1 MKDVARRASV
11 SISTV
16 SHILNNTRP
25 VAPETRDRVLEAVRE
40 LKYHKNVIGR
50 RLARGRSDSF
60 GLIISDIENPFF
72 GELIRTFEAAVQD
85 RGWDVLLCSTGYD
98 RERARKA
105 IQRMIENQ
113 VQGVAVMTSQ
123 LDPALVDELIEVEIP
138 VVRLDAGPVGRLRSN
153 IRVDYSTGALEAISY
168 LRGLGHRSIGLI
180 TGPLSRVS
188 STTYRR
194 VMLEAAEKLGLP
206 PVRVVEATNTFTDGG
221 EAGTRSLL
229 AEGELPTAVL
239 CNNDLAAFGAIRALV
254 EAGLKVPA
262 DVSVI
267 GGDDVAF
274 ARYGTPALT
283 TVRIPR
289 DRMGRLAYEALDRM
303 IHSRRRLPI
312 EVSLETH
319 LVVRESTG
327 PARTGSQATATTA

>member
-1 MKDVARRASV
+1 MRDVAQHAGV

-16 SHILNNTRP
+16 SHIINNTRP
-25 VAPETRDRVLEAVRE
+25 VAPQTRERVLEAIRE

-72 GELIRTFEAAVQD
+72 GELIRSFEAAVQD
-85 RGWDVLLCSTGYD
+85 RGWDVLLCTTGYD

-105 IQRMIENQ
+105 VQRMIENQ

-123 LDPALVDELIEVEIP
+123 LDSTLVDELAELDIP
-138 VVRLDAGPVGRLRSN
+138 VVRLDAGPIGALRSN
-153 IRVDYSTGALEAISY
+153 IRVDYSTGALQALTY
-168 LRGLGHRSIGLI
+168 LRDLGHRSIGLI
-180 TGPLSRVS
+180 AGPLSRVS
-188 STTYRR
+188 SRTYRG
-194 VMLEAAEKLGLP
+194 VMLEAAERLDLP
-206 PVRVVEATNTFTDGG
+206 PVRVVEAANPFIDGG
-221 EAGTRSLL
+221 EGGMRALL
-229 AEGELPTAVL
+229 SEGDLPTAVL

-254 EAGLKVPA
+254 EAGLKVPD

-267 GGDDVAF
+267 GGDDIAF

-289 DRMGRLAYEALDRM
+289 DRLGRLAYEALDRM
-303 IHSRRRLPI
+303 IRTKRRLAT
-312 EVSLETH
+312 EVSLSTN
-319 LVVRESTG
+319 LIVRESTG
-327 PARTGSQATATTA
+327 PARTGARATATG